1 MSRLV
6 RVAFFFLICLV
17 SQPLFAQSIWNADAV
32 NGTTDW
38 NTAANWIN
46 GVPAAGKIVFIN
58 KCTNCPTIST
68 NGNQSAY
75 IQIND
80 GGQLTINSG
89 GSLTVQTSAGSGL
102 KTYINSVVTINTGGS
117 LNVQGF
123 TNEGLAIGGTFKNT
137 GNLIVNGSHT
147 GIAIAADASLSNNI
161 GGNINITSTTL
172 DFGLTN
178 AGTVLNNGSISI
190 DNSKIDG
197 ISQQNGTFIN
207 SKTGT
212 LNITKTGVNAV
223 FSQSNFINNGTLNI
237 DNSSKGIYVIF
248 GTFNNNTGSKL
259 NIKGSTALKEGIYVG
274 QATFNNSG
282 ELTVDS
288 SQFLSIEVSDSAT
301 FNNKGKLLVTTK
313 GDISILNVGRSS
325 FTNFPCAYIQ
335 SNAQIVN
342 YATFKNSGYIK
353 EESSGTS
360 MISFND
366 GTIYN
371 LNGGNFNVTSGSQPS
386 KTLTNI
392 WTGCSSAAWENPQN
406 WASNAVPVAVGN
418 TLPAVVI
425 PDVSKTSGNTPILN
439 TEARVSQIDIQANA
453 ALTIGTKGNLTV
465 TAFLTTPEPLNLNKA
480 SSLSIQEGGQLNAFK
495 INNNQ
500 GLISNLGTIKITGS
514 GILSGIENNS
524 GTLNNSGTINNS
536 RLTNN
541 GDALNLGQFTNSEF
555 IVNNSSFSNSG
566 LLTAGSGIALQNYG
580 TFINYTEGVINI
592 SNVEKGIQSDNIF
605 NNLGRIN
612 IDGTTNVGIVLFA
625 GTFTNAKGAIVNISR
640 TQMQSF
646 FSFGNIINSG
656 ALNIF
661 DTQNSGLVVSGTCSN
676 KTTGVI
682 NHTNVSNG
690 MVVSGNFSNEGKV
703 KIDKSNTRGLETGAS
718 GTITNE
724 TTGSIDISQTRTEG
738 LAVFAN
744 LMNKG
749 SIKILNAGT
758 NGFTNS
764 GTSVND
770 VGGVMDI
777 NNAGTNGLTNNATFK
792 NNGNLTV
799 NNAAIQGIINQS
811 GSLDNSGS
819 GKITSNGAGLNGLI
833 NRSFVNN
840 LGFITAEGSGLYALF
855 NDSIGIFNNQSCG
868 EVTLK
873 ARFRNTGTFNNE
885 ALLRLASDD
894 TPSNPGTLINTG
906 IIEDPNNS
914 FEIIRYTNNA
924 LRVRPIAGNVG
935 AAIPNAL
942 EVANNTF
949 TQIGTTWFTNASLT
963 DIAGTYNRSQN
974 TFTSKLNGGNYK
986 FYFSVNNIIS
996 NCNKV
1001 VSIPVSLI
1009 GTASELRVNKPVV
1022 NTIVNREK
1030 ADLTIFPNPA
1040 AYEIN
1045 LEMKGNISA
1054 DATIQI
1060 FDQQGK
1066 QVYAKKI
1073 GYSEEANL
1081 SVDVSNFSV
1090 GIYLLSIQKDGKN
1103 MVTKRFVVGR

>member
-6 RVAFFFLICLV
+6 RVAFFFFVCFLY
-17 SQPLFAQSIWNADAV
+17 QPLFAQSIWNADAV
-32 NGTTDW
+32 NGTSDW
-38 NTAANWIN
+38 NTATNWLN
-46 GVPAAGKIVFIN
+46 GVPAAGKTVVIN

-89 GSLTVQTSAGSGL
+89 GGLTIQTSTGSSL
-102 KTYINSVVTINTGGS
+102 KTYINSVVTINAGGS
-117 LNVQGF
+117 MSVQGF
-123 TNEGLAIGGTFKNT
+123 INEGLAIGGTFKNT
-137 GNLIVNGSHT
+137 GNLSVNGSHT
-147 GIAIAADASLSNNI
+147 GIAIAADASITNNI
-161 GGNINITSTTL
+161 GGNINIASTTM

-178 AGTVLNNGSISI
+178 SGTVLNNGNISI

-197 ISQQNGTFIN
+197 VSQQNGTFIN

-223 FSQSNFINNGTLNI
+223 FSQSNFINNGALNI
-237 DNSSKGIYVIF
+237 DNSLKGIYVIF
-248 GTFNNNTGSKL
+248 GTFNNNVGSKL
-259 NIKGSTALKEGIYVG
+259 NIKGSSLKEGIYVG
-274 QATFNNSG
+274 QATFTNSG
-282 ELTVDS
+282 DLSVDS

-301 FNNKGKLLVTTK
+301 FNNKGKLLLTTK
-313 GDISILNVGRSS
+313 GVISILTVGRSS

-371 LNGGNFNVTSGSQPS
+371 LNGGNFNVMSGTQPS

-392 WTGCSSAAWENPQN
+392 WTGCGGTAWENPQN
-406 WASNAVPVAVGN
+406 WASNIVPVVVGN

-439 TEARVSQIDIQANA
+439 SEARVSQIDIQASA
-453 ALTIGTKGNLTV
+453 ALTIGTKGNLTI

-480 SSLSIQEGGQLNAFK
+480 SSLNIQEGGKLNAFK
-495 INNNQ
+495 INNNE

-514 GILSGIENNS
+514 GILSGIENNN
-524 GTLNNSGTINNS
+524 GTLNNSGIINNS

-541 GDALNLGQFTNSEF
+541 GDALNLGQITNSEF

-612 IDGTTNVGIVLFA
+612 IDGTTNVGIILFA
-625 GTFTNAKGAIVNISR
+625 GTFTNAKGATINISR
-640 TQMQSF
+640 NQMQSF

-656 ALNIF
+656 TLNIF

-682 NHTNVSNG
+682 NHTNVNNG
-690 MVVSGNFSNEGKV
+690 MVIFGNFSNEGKV
-703 KIDKSNTRGLETGAS
+703 KIDKSNTRGLETGIS

-724 TTGSIDISQTRTEG
+724 TTGTIDISQTRTEG
-738 LAVFAN
+738 LAIFAN

-749 SIKILNAGT
+749 SIKVNNAGT
-758 NGFTNS
+758 NGFSNS
-764 GTSVND
+764 GISVND
-770 VGGVMDI
+770 VGGTIDI
-777 NNAGTNGLTNNATFK
+777 NNAGTNGLTNSNSLK
-792 NNGNLTV
+792 NNGTLAV

-811 GSLDNSGS
+811 GSLNNGGS

-833 NRSFVNN
+833 NRSIVNN
-840 LGFITAEGSGLYALF
+840 LGFIILEGSGLYALL
-855 NDSIGIFNNQSCG
+855 NDSIGVFNNQSCG

-873 ARFRNTGTFNNE
+873 ARFRNTGIFNNE

-924 LRVRPIAGNVG
+924 LRIRPIAGNVG
-935 AAIPNAL
+935 TAIANAL
-942 EVANNTF
+942 EVTSNTF
-949 TQIGTTWFTNASLT
+949 TQIGATWFTNASLT
-963 DIAGTYNRSQN
+963 DTAGTYNRSQN
-974 TFTSKLNGGNYK
+974 TFTSKLNSGSYK

-1001 VSIPVSLI
+1001 VSIPVTLI
-1009 GTASELRVNKPVV
+1009 NTESELRVNKPVV
-1022 NTIVNREK
+1022 NTTTNREK

-1040 AYEIN
+1040 AFEIN

-1066 QVYAKKI
+1066 QVYSKKI

-1081 SVDVSNFSV
+1081 PIDVSHFSV

-1103 MVTKRFVVGR
+1103 MITKRFVVGR